1 MPDPGELFYI
11 VQWLFEAGPINF
23 SPMGASPLDWQAIKA
38 WADIQG
44 IELEPREA
52 DALRQLSMAY
62 LSQQQKSE
70 DKACPPPWVDP
81 QQIDRDKV
89 ADKVSST
96 FKAITNR
103 RKKSRG

>member
-11 VQWLFEAGPINF
+11 IQWLFEAGPIDF
-23 SPMGASPLDWQAIKA
+23 SPMGASPLDWQVIKA

-103 RKKSRG
+103 RKKARG